1 MPMKST
7 KREKAFQIVR
17 HHEAEFRAAVVGQDT
32 MSSGLLANAL
42 TRDLKCVAVGTRPTD
57 LLQALAIGNIDIV
70 VISAD
75 IGSRAGAGFELA
87 NAVSCAY
94 PKIPIVVLIDEPTKE
109 ATTNALRSGARGVF
123 NRQMSIGQFVDCV
136 KHVRNGSIWAGAE
149 ETGFLLE
156 AFKRFPAFGPLTDG
170 NLLNLS
176 ARELEVVRS
185 AASGRTNKAIASELS
200 LSEHTVK
207 NYLFRA
213 FEKLGVSSRVELL
226 FYLTMRGHTLGL
238 PKDLQVWTA
247 AAD

>member
-1 MPMKST
+1 MKSM
-7 KREKAFQIVR
+7 KQEKAIQIVR
-17 HHEAEFRAAVVGQDT
+17 HREAEFRAAVVGQDT
-32 MSSGLLANAL
+32 MSSGLLADAL
-42 TRDLKCVAVGTRPTD
+42 TRDLKCAAIGTRPTD
-57 LLQALAIGNIDIV
+57 LLQALATGNIDIV
-70 VISAD
+70 IISAD
-75 IGSRAGAGFELA
+75 IRSRPGAGFELA

-94 PKIPIVVLIDEPTKE
+94 PKVPIVILIDEPTKE

-123 NRQMSIGQFVDCV
+123 NRQMSISQFVDCV

-156 AFKRFPAFGPLTDG
+156 AFKSFPAFGALADG

-176 ARELEVVRS
+176 TRELQVVRS
-185 AASGRTNKAIASELS
+185 AATGRTNKAIAIELN

-213 FEKLGVSSRVELL
+213 FEKLGVSSRVEML
-226 FYLTMRGHTLGL
+226 FYLTMRGHTFGL
-238 PKDLQVWTA
+238 SKDQQEGMI